1 MHPPPAPFPF
11 AADQPPAPRA
21 GLFATLARID
31 GWGPGAWREVHANWR
46 LRGALL
52 AVEDLEAGISR
63 DDDDRVVAF
72 VIAFPDQ
79 RLGHLPAGLRPSGS
93 HPDVVAAAIADHQ
106 RATCDWLLRHA
117 WHTLLAKPV
126 ITVTTHQPG
135 AAVRAT
141 NACRFSPLRA
151 GEAPTL
157 ILRLLVRL
165 PLAGMCCDGKRL
177 ARFLRAI
184 EAFAG
189 DLNASRS
196 RPTLA
201 ADRRTVAVQTALR
214 AALPAHGLVAFVGDG
229 ARLARG
235 SDGGPLAGCRP
246 WRTPRAARTTI
257 DLGTLGRVRGLGIRT
272 GVTAVAGAPYHGKS
286 TLLAALAA
294 GREDHPPGDG
304 RELVVADASALQIQ
318 AEDGRRIKHQDL
330 SLFFARLPGSSPHD
344 FSTSRASGA
353 TSMGASLC
361 QGIAAGCRLLLVD
374 EDTAA
379 SNFLTIDPL
388 MRRLLGHA
396 LDGTVTLLELLPGLA
411 RAGIST
417 VLVAGSNSL
426 SLAASNRVLLL
437 EHYQPN
443 DVSTRVRRMLGTT
456 KIQVSS
462 SAITLPSR
470 TLADAPDCLFGPRH
484 FLTVDATEAEQ
495 PIVNGQAIDLRR
507 SGWELDRALVRGA
520 LAAAAWCCRLADG
533 QALTMTVLADRY
545 RAFVADH
552 GARGLDP
559 FDTALITVPPWQ
571 LVVSVLE
578 RLERPLLSN
587 LPVA

>member
-1 MHPPPAPFPF
+1 MHLPPAPFPF
-11 AADQPPAPRA
+11 AADLPPSPRSE
-21 GLFATLARID
+21 LFATLARID
-31 GWGPGAWREVHANWR
+31 GWGPGAWREIHANWR

-52 AVEDLEAGISR
+52 AVEDLEPGISR

-79 RLGHLPAGLRPSGS
+79 RLGRPGQ
-93 HPDVVAAAIADHQ
+93 ADSN

-117 WHTLLAKPV
+117 WLTLLAKPV

-141 NACRFSPLRA
+141 NACRFGPLRP
-151 GEAPTL
+151 GESQTL

-177 ARFLRAI
+177 ARFLRTI
-184 EAFAG
+184 ETFAAG
-189 DLNASRS
+189 LNVSRA
-196 RPTLA
+196 RPTLT
-201 ADRRTVAVQTALR
+201 ADRRAVAVQTALR
-214 AALPAHGLVAFVGDG
+214 AALPAHELVAFIGDG

-235 SDGGPLAGCRP
+235 GDGGPLAGCKP
-246 WRTPRAARTTI
+246 WRTPPASRITI
-257 DLGTLGRVRGLGIRT
+257 DLGSLGQVRGLGIRA

-304 RELVVADASALQIQ
+304 RELVVAEASVLQIQ
-318 AEDGRRIKHQDL
+318 AEEGRRIKNQDL
-330 SLFFARLPGSSPHD
+330 SLFFARLPGSSPRD
-344 FSTSRASGA
+344 FSTTRASGA

-396 LDGTVTLLELLPGLA
+396 LDGTATLLELLPGLA
-411 RAGIST
+411 NAGIST

-426 SLAASNRVLLL
+426 SLAASDRVLLM
-437 EHYQPN
+437 EQYQPS
-443 DVSTRVRRMLGTT
+443 DVSARVRRLLGAKRNVTP
-456 KIQVSS
+456 

-470 TLADAPDCLFGPRH
+470 TIADEPDCLFGPRH
-484 FLTVDATEAEQ
+484 FLAVDANEAER
-495 PIVNGQAIDLRR
+495 PVVGGFALDLRR
-507 SGWELDRALVRGA
+507 SGWELDRAHVRGA

-533 QALTMTVLADRY
+533 QPLPMHALAERY
-545 RAFVADH
+545 RAFVAEH

-578 RLERPLLSN
+578 RLEQPTLFSQ
-587 LPVA
+587 PVGRTQRKK

>member
-1 MHPPPAPFPF
+1 MQPPPAPFPF
-11 AADQPPAPRA
+11 AADLPPAPRSQ
-21 GLFATLARID
+21 LFATLARID
-31 GWGPGAWREVHANWR
+31 GWGPGAWREIHANWR

-52 AVEDLEAGISR
+52 AIEDLEAGVSR
-63 DDDDRVVAF
+63 DEDDRVVAF
-72 VIAFPDQ
+72 VVAFPDQ
-79 RLGHLPAGLRPSGS
+79 RLGRHAG
-93 HPDVVAAAIADHQ
+93 DADHD

-117 WHTLLAKPV
+117 WRTLLARPAV
-126 ITVTTHQPG
+126 TVTTHQPG

-141 NACRFSPLRA
+141 NACRFGPLRP

-165 PLAGMCCDGKRL
+165 PLAGMCCDGRRL
-177 ARFLRAI
+177 ARFLRAL
-184 EAFAG
+184 EAFAA
-189 DLNASRS
+189 DLNRARA
-196 RPTLA
+196 RPALA
-201 ADRRTVAVQTALR
+201 ADRHAVAVQTALR

-235 SDGGPLAGCRP
+235 GDGGPLAGCRP
-246 WRTPRAARTTI
+246 WRTPPAARTTI
-257 DLGTLGRVRGLGIRT
+257 DLGPLGKVRGLGIRA

-304 RELVVADASALQIQ
+304 RELVVADASALQVQ
-318 AEDGRRIKHQDL
+318 AEDGRRIKRQDL
-330 SLFFARLPGSSPHD
+330 SLFFARLPGSSPRD

-379 SNFLTIDPL
+379 SNFLTIDPT

-396 LDGTVTLLELLPGLA
+396 LDGTATLLELLPGLA
-411 RAGIST
+411 AAGIST

-426 SLAASNRVLLL
+426 SLAASDRVLLM
-437 EHYQPN
+437 EHYQPR
-443 DVSTRVRRMLGTT
+443 DVSARVRRLLGTPRRRRPT
-456 KIQVSS
+456 AV
-462 SAITLPSR
+462 PRPVR
-470 TLADAPDCLFGPRH
+470 TIADAPDCLLGPRH
-484 FLTVDATEAEQ
+484 FLTVDANEAER
-495 PIVNGQAIDLRR
+495 PLIAGTALDLRR

-533 QALTMTVLADRY
+533 QALTMDALAARY
-545 RAFVADH
+545 RGFVAAH

-578 RLERPLLSN
+578 RLERPALASVR
-587 LPVA
+587 PAAPRRSRVT

>member
-31 GWGPGAWREVHANWR
+31 GWGPGAWREIHANWR

-79 RLGHLPAGLRPSGS
+79 RLGRPGQ
-93 HPDVVAAAIADHQ
+93 ADGE

-117 WHTLLAKPV
+117 WRTLLARPV
-126 ITVTTHQPG
+126 VTVTTHQPG

-141 NACRFSPLRA
+141 NACRFGPLRA
-151 GEAPTL
+151 GESQTL

-184 EAFAG
+184 EAFAA

-201 ADRRTVAVQTALR
+201 ADRRAVAVQTALR
-214 AALPAHGLVAFVGDG
+214 AALPAHGLIAFVGDG

-235 SDGGPLAGCRP
+235 GDGGPLAGCRP

-318 AEDGRRIKHQDL
+318 AEDGRRIKRQDL
-330 SLFFARLPGSSPHD
+330 SLFFARLPGSSPRD
-344 FSTSRASGA
+344 FSTTRASGA

-396 LDGTVTLLELLPGLA
+396 LDGTTTLLELLPNLA
-411 RAGIST
+411 RAGVST

-426 SLAASNRVLLL
+426 SLAASDRVLLM

-443 DVSTRVRRMLGTT
+443 DASTRVRRMLGRQRTRP
-456 KIQVSS
+456 S
-462 SAITLPSR
+462 SAITLPVR
-470 TLADAPDCLFGPRH
+470 TIADAPDCLFGPRH
-484 FLTVDATEAEQ
+484 FLAVDANEAER
-495 PIVNGQAIDLRR
+495 PLIGGMALDLRR

-533 QALTMTVLADRY
+533 QPLTMPVLAERY

-578 RLERPLLSN
+578 RMERPLLASRSA
-587 LPVA
+587 LGIQRKK